1 MTLFC
6 QSIRLNRQNA
16 YQNYLNCDEVKL
28 KRSDMIKNAI
38 LSILEEHPGWSGVQ
52 VHKELVSC
60 GFQIGRDRFYRIVNA
75 NKMTLNSRR
84 KAWKKRRV
92 RSKPSPNM
100 IINHTFRRVFEV
112 LLSDYTEIETDE
124 GKLQLLI
131 MEDLVSRYI
140 TAHKISATCSS
151 APVVAALEESMALK
165 ADMKLR
171 YQTIFHTD
179 QGSEFVNHAVH
190 QVAVDHNLHL
200 SNTGIYRCFENSF
213 MESLNRTLKH
223 SFGLRAKFATKMD
236 AIRYIDSAI
245 NRYNTQHLHS
255 SIGKR
260 VPYVVLIGYTGKN
273 NGNPEVKSG
282 SCPPPGQGARIYSK
296 VLIVKVKKINLDK
309 KKQPRK

>member
-6 QSIRLNRQNA
+6 QSIGLNRQNA
-16 YQNYLNCDEVKL
+16 YKSYLNCDAEKL
-28 KRSDMIKNAI
+28 KRSDLIKDAV

-52 VHKELVSC
+52 VHKELESR
-60 GFQIGRDRFYRIVNA
+60 GFPMGRDRFYRIVNA
-75 NKMTLNSRR
+75 NKMTLNSRK

-92 RSKPSPNM
+92 KSKPSPNM
-100 IINHTFRRVFEV
+100 IINRTFRRVFEV
-112 LLSDYTEIETDE
+112 LLADYTEIDTNE
-124 GKLQLLI
+124 GKLQLLL

-140 TAHKISATCSS
+140 TAYKISATCSS

-165 ADMKLR
+165 ATLKLR
-171 YQTIFHTD
+171 YQTILHTD

-190 QVAVDHNLHL
+190 RVAVDHNLRL
-200 SNTGIYRCFENSF
+200 SNTGVYRCFENSF

-236 AIRYIDSAI
+236 AIQYIDSAI

-260 VPYVVLIGYTGKN
+260 VPYSVLIGYTGKN
-273 NGNPEVKSG
+273 NGNPEGKSG
-282 SCPPPGQGARIYSK
+282 FCPLPGQGARIYSK
-296 VLIVKVKKINLDK
+296 ALIVKVKKIKLDK
-309 KKQPRK
+309 KKQP